1 MQAQESTDKNRL
13 AGSQLNWENDA
24 WVPSHTDRWY
34 TNGTRYSWT
43 YRVNDP
49 DSTLGRMGAAIGQYA
64 MGISEIPTLT
74 YTVGQTMYTPR
85 DITVATPQPND
96 RPWAAFLYV
105 GITGSHNDGNGSFSS
120 ADLKL
125 GYTGQAAQGEITQSA
140 VHRLIN
146 SPQPMGWA
154 NQIEPRLG
162 VQLSYARVRL
172 LKQDLLKDRL
182 GLQFGWGGAIGT
194 LRTYANANA
203 TLVVGKLGNLGGGRA
218 PPVLIANE
226 GDFVVQDFGNNA
238 VYRQPFAYLSL
249 GANTVAYNH
258 FISGTTPYGTSN
270 LKHLPLVA
278 VAQAG
283 VSLPLDVWFN
293 PHLGRR
299 YLPRLVI
306 ALNARSSEFEVIG
319 SNAPGGVQRWGSF
332 TLNWDFE

>member
-1 MQAQESTDKNRL
+1 MTLLPALDGSFGDGLVRVADEQASWSDL
-13 AGSQLNWENDA
+13 ASRA
-24 WVPSHTDRWY
+24 
-34 TNGTRYSWT
+34 NG
-43 YRVNDP
+43 
-49 DSTLGRMGAAIGQYA
+49 LGRAMQGMSAVAIDA
-64 MGISEIPTLT
+64 TPTLT
-74 YTVGQTMYTPR
+74 YTLGQTMYTPK
-85 DITVATPQPND
+85 DITQAAPQPND

-105 GITGSHNDGNGSFSS
+105 GITGSHNDGNGSFST

-125 GYTGQAAQGEITQSA
+125 GYAGQGAQGELTQQT
-140 VHRLIN
+140 VHRLIG

-162 VQLSYARVRL
+162 VQLSYAKVKL
-172 LKQDLLKDRL
+172 LEQDLLKDRV
-182 GLQFGWGGAIGT
+182 GLQFGWGGAAGT

-203 TLVVGKLGNLGGGRA
+203 TIVVGDLGSFGGHRA

-226 GDFVVQDFGNNA
+226 GDFVVQDFGNLA
-238 VYRQPFAYLSL
+238 IYKRPFAYLSV
-249 GANTVAYNH
+249 GANLVAYNH

-283 VSLPLDVWFN
+283 VSLPLDTWFN

-299 YLPRLVI
+299 YLPRLVF

-319 SNAPGGVQRWGSF
+319 SNTPGGVQRWGSF